1 METTHDSALPPQ
13 PILLV
18 FLFVCQL
25 FVLNRKVQTSRMV
38 NFSTYKM
45 FENQLMLMFQCFR
58 YLDLDDI
65 IEESSIET
73 DDGAEEEEEDSD
85 G

>member
-1 METTHDSALPPQ
+1 M
-13 PILLV
+13 ILDQRY
-18 FLFVCQL
+18 FSSQTNTLFQDDGNLAKNIGLELC
-25 FVLNRKVQTSRMV
+25 
-38 NFSTYKM
+38 
-45 FENQLMLMFQCFR
+45 CR

>member
-1 METTHDSALPPQ
+1 MG
-13 PILLV
+13 
-18 FLFVCQL
+18 
-25 FVLNRKVQTSRMV
+25 
-38 NFSTYKM
+38 KM
-45 FENQLMLMFQCFR
+45 LIRNCVGR

>member
-1 METTHDSALPPQ
+1 MG
-13 PILLV
+13 
-18 FLFVCQL
+18 
-25 FVLNRKVQTSRMV
+25 
-38 NFSTYKM
+38 KM
-45 FENQLMLMFQCFR
+45 LTR

>member
-1 METTHDSALPPQ
+1 MVTTHDPALPPE

-18 FLFVCQL
+18 FFVYVGYLFSI
-25 FVLNRKVQTSRMV
+25 KKSA
-38 NFSTYKM
+38 NFQDGSTFPHTKCLAT
-45 FENQLMLMFQCFR
+45 NWCWRFR